1 MYVLP
6 LLRDNHWERAICR
19 PHWHP
24 ASHGPPAS
32 SQVPGCPHALT
43 GNHTTDL
50 VWQLPK
56 PLCAHLKWPR
66 FQLMPHHCCPWRGPA
81 VSLGFPPAMFTS
93 PSLTSLPWAHSY
105 LQPLI
110 SSSHCYYPIA
120 LTERR
125 PSLDQRGFPP
135 QLYWDIT
142 DIWRPCVIV
151 LRCTVCGL
159 DALTCCKM
167 ITAIDD

>member
-6 LLRDNHWERAICR
+6 LLRDNHWERAIR
-19 PHWHP
+19 RHHWHP

-56 PLCAHLKWPR
+56 PLCAYLKWPW
-66 FQLMPHHCCPWRGPA
+66 FQLMPHHCSPWRGPA
-81 VSLGFPPAMFTS
+81 VSLGFSPAMFTS
-93 PSLTSLPWAHSY
+93 PSFTSLLWAHSY

-110 SSSHCYYPIA
+110 SSSHHYPIA
-120 LTERR
+120 LTESR
-125 PSLDQRGFPP
+125 PSPDQRGFFPP
-135 QLYWDIT
+135 TLLRYNWHMMT
-142 DIWRPCVIV
+142 LCNS
-151 LRCTVCGL
+151 LRCTMCGL
-159 DALTCCKM
+159 DALICCKM